1 MNAVLDVS
9 DKDLRYNNGKL
20 SCGVLIVHVVWS
32 RLLTGKITR
41 EEVVASIRGL
51 SEQEDCL
58 S

>member
-9 DKDLRYNNGKL
+9 DKDLKYNDGKL
-20 SCGVLIVHVVWS
+20 CCGVLIVYVVWS